1 MDERLSDTRSKA
13 DFRLLRDMLGL
24 PQAWVAQRVGVTPR
38 TVRNWEDPKEFYPP
52 SREAWDLVEGVWREA
67 ASQAAALVDIASQ
80 AAAVARERG
89 VEPAPLMLTYWRD
102 ASQWLDAHPGHPDPS
117 AWRTANAATRLA
129 SDRMHVLGLP
139 VTIAFAETRP

>member
-102 ASQWLDAHPGHPDPS
+102 AAQWRDAHPGNPDPS
-117 AWRTANAATRLA
+117 AWRAANAATRLA
-129 SDRMHVLGLP
+129 ADRMHVLGLP